1 MTTVK
6 QVSNSA
12 EVDEKLAALITN
24 SNAVQAI
31 ASSVE
36 GTLGSKGLDAMLVDR
51 YGDVVI
57 TNDGITILS
66 KIETTHPAARM
77 VIGIAKAQEEEVG
90 DGTTTATI
98 MAGTLLSDGVAQ
110 VVKGVPVA
118 RVIEG
123 IRTGLAKAQEALMSL
138 SVAIRGAD
146 DPLLRMVAFIAGRE
160 HGDIA
165 DLVVAAAKMVGVEKL
180 RERHWKLLDTVVAQ
194 VGAENE
200 VFMGVVVDKE
210 RLNKQMPR
218 EIDNARILVVDDA
231 LEPEEIE
238 EEALGTE
245 AGFQRY
251 LELQREFRDNL
262 ARLTGLGVN
271 VVVVDRGVDDAA
283 EEVLTDAGVMVLRR
297 VASRELR
304 QVAEHTGARP
314 VKRTALR
321 REPADLSRYLGSAKR
336 VYEDERLEHVRFC
349 GGAGKPMATV
359 LVGAATEEVVDERE
373 RIARDA
379 AAAVQAAV
387 RGGVVPGGGAAE
399 LAAARKVE
407 EARRSIRGMAGYGV
421 DCVIEALR
429 RPLAQIV
436 ANAGFNPLEKV
447 GDALAAQAE
456 AGNDALGVDLE
467 TGELADMREL
477 GVLDPTPVK
486 TYALKAAGEIA
497 EAILRINTIIKKRDE
512 DATPGGVR
520 GGGQRESGY
529 GGDGSGSGGLGGGG
543 LGSGSS
549 RPGGSGSGR

>member
-6 QVSNSA
+6 QVSNQA
-12 EVDEKLAALITN
+12 EVDEKLAALLTN
-24 SNAVQAI
+24 ANAVQAI

-51 YGDVVI
+51 FGDVVI

-90 DGTTTATI
+90 DGTTTATV
-98 MAGTLLSDGVAQ
+98 MAGTLLGEGVAQ
-110 VVKGVPVA
+110 VQKGVPVA

-123 IRTGLAKAQEALMSL
+123 LRYGLDKAREALEGISTPI
-138 SVAIRGAD
+138 SGPD
-146 DPLLRMVAFIAGRE
+146 DPLLRKVAFIAGRE
-160 HGDIA
+160 RADIA
-165 DLVVAAAKMVGVEKL
+165 DLVIEAARLVGVDKL
-180 RERHWKLLDTVVAQ
+180 KERHWKLLDTVVAQ

-200 VFMGVVVDKE
+200 VFSGVLVDKE
-210 RLNKQMPR
+210 RLNQQMPR
-218 EIDNARILVVDDA
+218 EIDNARVLVVDDA

-245 AGFQRY
+245 AGFKRY
-251 LELQREFRDNL
+251 LELERDFRENL
-262 ARLTGLGVN
+262 AKVVGLGVN
-271 VVVVDRGVDDAA
+271 VIVVDRGVDDAA
-283 EEVLTDAGVMVLRR
+283 EEILTDAGVMVLRR
-297 VASRELR
+297 VSSREVR

-314 VKRTALR
+314 IKRTTLR
-321 REPADLSRYLGSAKR
+321 RDPADLSRYLGSARR
-336 VYEDERLEHVRFC
+336 VYEDEKLEHVRFL

-373 RIARDA
+373 RIAKDA
-379 AAAVQAAV
+379 CAAVQAAV

-407 EARRSIRGMAGYGV
+407 EVRRSIRGMAGYGV
-421 DCVIEALR
+421 DCVLEALR

-447 GDALAAQAE
+447 GDVLAAQAG
-456 AGNDALGVDLE
+456 AGNDALGVDLD
-467 TGELADMREL
+467 TGEIRDMREL
-477 GVLDPTPVK
+477 GVLDPTLVK

-497 EAILRINTIIKKRDE
+497 EAILRINTIIKKRE
-512 DATPGGVR
+512 EEGGPGGR
-520 GGGQRESGY
+520 SGGGE
-529 GGDGSGSGGLGGGG
+529 GGRGSGGPGGEFAGGG
-543 LGSGSS
+543 LGQ
-549 RPGGSGSGR
+549 P